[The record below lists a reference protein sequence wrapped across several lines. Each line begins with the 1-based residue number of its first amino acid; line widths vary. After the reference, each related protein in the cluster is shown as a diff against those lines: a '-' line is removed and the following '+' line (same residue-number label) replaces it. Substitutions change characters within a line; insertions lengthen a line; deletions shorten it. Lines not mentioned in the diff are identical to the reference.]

1 MWRSVATFA
10 PKLVA
15 FLVILI
21 IGWIVAKLI
30 AKAIDKILERV
41 GFDRAVERGG
51 VRKALARSNYDAS
64 TIVSKIV
71 YYALLLFVLQL
82 AFGVFGQNPIS
93 DLLSGVIAFLPR
105 LVVALIIVVVAS
117 AIAAAVRD
125 LVSNALGGLS
135 YGKLLAN
142 IASVFI
148 LGLGIIAALNQ
159 IGIALTVTLPV
170 LVAILGTIGGILVV
184 GVGGGLIRPMQ
195 QRWEDYLSKAE
206 DESRNIR
213 EHLNQRQE
221 RQRVESSQTGQH
233 RQSVTGGYSQ
243 QAPQYGQGQH
253 STAETQQLP
262 SPNPQ
267 SAPYQGGQYG
277 GSTPYGG
284 GQPGGG
290 QPGYGQQGGG
300 QPGYGEQQGYGQ
312 PGQYGANPGYGG
324 QTDPGRVQDDRYG
337 QPGYGGGR
345 P

>member
-30 AKAIDKILERV
+30 SKAIDKILERV

-105 LVVALIIVVVAS
+105 LVVALIIVVVAA

-125 LVSNALGGLS
+125 VVSNALGGLS
-135 YGKLLAN
+135 YGRLLAN
-142 IASVFI
+142 IASIFI

-159 IGIALTVTLPV
+159 VGIALTVTLPV

-184 GVGGGLIRPMQ
+184 GVGGGLIKPMQ
-195 QRWEDYLSKAE
+195 QRWEDYLSRAE
-206 DESRNIR
+206 DESGNIR
-213 EHLNQRQE
+213 RHLSE
-221 RQRVESSQTGQH
+221 RQSATASARRPSQDSPRHGQD
-233 RQSVTGGYSQ
+233 QYS
-243 QAPQYGQGQH
+243 AP
-253 STAETQQLP
+253 ETQQLQAA
-262 SPNPQ
+262 SPQ
-267 SAPYQGGQYG
+267 TAPYQPGQYG
-277 GSTPYGG
+277 GGQSYGG
-284 GQPGGG
+284 QSYGGSQPNYGQ
-290 QPGYGQQGGG
+290 QPGYGQTG
-300 QPGYGEQQGYGQ
+300 QT
-312 PGQYGANPGYGG
+312 GQYGANPGYGG
-324 QTDPGRVQDDRYG
+324 QTDPGRGQDDRYG
-337 QPGYGGGR
+337 QPGQQPGYNPDYGR